1 MEKDLKKNDG
11 FGLLVAKHREM
22 FRISENVNHY
32 SDKDFKMAE
41 RKFLKYALM
50 ERSEGRKEVF
60 KMIRSLQG

>member
-11 FGLLVAKHREM
+11 FGLLVAKYREM

-32 SDKDFKMAE
+32 SDKDFKIAE
-41 RKFLKYALM
+41 RRFLKYALM

-60 KMIRSLQG
+60 KMIGSLQG